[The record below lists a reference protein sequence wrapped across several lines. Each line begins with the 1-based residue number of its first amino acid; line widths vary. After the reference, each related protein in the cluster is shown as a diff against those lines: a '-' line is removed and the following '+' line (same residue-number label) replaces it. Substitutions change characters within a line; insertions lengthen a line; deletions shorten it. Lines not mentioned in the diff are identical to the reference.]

1 MVTPEHE
8 QGIRLVLPDPI
19 AHEIGLFLVDRQARG
34 LSPGTIS
41 FYRKKLTLWRQLLA
55 SMSVAEVESITPHH
69 LRHCLLE
76 LAKTH
81 NRGGVH
87 AVFRAF
93 RTFLRWWETET
104 EPEGWS
110 NPLRKVQAP
119 KVPNEPLEPL
129 SVADLK
135 AMVATCDKSF
145 YGQRDKATLLAL
157 YDSGCRASE
166 FLALNINDVNLSTG
180 AVLVKHGKGA
190 KCRTTFLGAKVQ
202 RILGH
207 ANVTTTAGYDRRPED
222 AKRKATDLLHIPH
235 RRRTLQE

>member
-1 MVTPEHE
+1 M
-8 QGIRLVLPDPI
+8 
-19 AHEIGLFLVDRQARG
+19 
-34 LSPGTIS
+34 
-41 FYRKKLTLWRQLLA
+41 
-55 SMSVAEVESITPHH
+55 
-69 LRHCLLE
+69 E
-76 LAKTH
+76 LARTH

-145 YGQRDKATLLAL
+145 YGQRD
-157 YDSGCRASE
+157 
-166 FLALNINDVNLSTG
+166 
-180 AVLVKHGKGA
+180 
-190 KCRTTFLGAKVQ
+190 
-202 RILGH
+202 
-207 ANVTTTAGYDRRPED
+207 
-222 AKRKATDLLHIPH
+222 
-235 RRRTLQE
+235 